1 MDNISYLIPKE
12 IRAYIENNGF
22 EVKKDKSGTWYV
34 CGEESGEPFEMGLNL
49 FISLYQADN

>member
-12 IRAYIENNGF
+12 IRAYIERNGF